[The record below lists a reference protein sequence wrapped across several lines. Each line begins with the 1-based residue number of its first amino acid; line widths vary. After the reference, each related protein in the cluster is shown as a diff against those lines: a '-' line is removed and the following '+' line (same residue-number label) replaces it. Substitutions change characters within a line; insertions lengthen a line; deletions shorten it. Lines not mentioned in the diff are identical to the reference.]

1 MHFHV
6 KLQENGS
13 KNIFRGKQTNNK
25 VPLMFFN
32 FKVLIERNNCV
43 SGLSEEKSKVYYLYL
58 ESENVKVS
66 CKERQL
72 RSER

>member
-1 MHFHV
+1 MHFQV

-13 KNIFRGKQTNNK
+13 KNIFRGKQTNKK

-32 FKVLIERNNCV
+32 VKVPIERNNGV
-43 SGLSEEKSKVYYLYL
+43 SGLFEEKSKVYYLYL